1 MNWRSSLYSIFL
13 PSPAGKIRRDHAGA
27 EPGLWK
33 DAIFG
38 RISLET
44 NSEWKPPENRGPSPQ
59 PSEKR
64 NFIFQSHGIFSGFCS
79 LLVSGRVSPP
89 RVELLMENSN
99 IFAAQYWLPEKLSA
113 NFWVG
118 ECHTTTTPSQTH
130 SVGMTGWYIEK
141 LCVSLFEKSWGIH
154 NCLDRRPSYPLK
166 FGPNWTARARST
178 WKTST
183 LWISMNLNPPETSHP
198 VASKK
203 RYEFPCSPGSFEP
216 FASRLQSFWPFNLS
230 RFFQGCQ
237 WSDGEEDSWVC
248 GPSTVDMPDG
258 WIIFLLGKGVTLRV
272 GHVVAYQNA
281 NPGNFHLPIIFFRC
295 KPPL

>member
-1 MNWRSSLYSIFL
+1 MSWRSSLYRYSFL

-89 RVELLMENSN
+89 RVKLLMENSN

-113 NFWVG
+113 SFCVG
-118 ECHTTTTPSQTH
+118 ECHTTTTLSQTH

-154 NCLDRRPSYPLK
+154 NCLDRRPSYRPK
-166 FGPNWTARARST
+166 FGPNWIARVWST
-178 WKTST
+178 WKTSCCEFPWT
-183 LWISMNLNPPETSHP
+183 WNHETSHP
-198 VASKK
+198 VALKKGTNSHVLQVVLNRLRNDFSLFDPLIWVDFSKDANGRMEK
-203 RYEFPCSPGSFEP
+203 KTLEFVGLVQLICPMGENGVLWGWGS
-216 FASRLQSFWPFNLS
+216 
-230 RFFQGCQ
+230 
-237 WSDGEEDSWVC
+237 
-248 GPSTVDMPDG
+248 
-258 WIIFLLGKGVTLRV
+258 
-272 GHVVAYQNA
+272 HVANA
-281 NPGNFHLPIIFFRC
+281 KMRIPEKFYLPIIFFRC
-295 KPPL
+295 KPG